1 MLGRLPSLTRI
12 AVACAAAVC
21 VAGFPAPAAAKR
33 SVRAASVSRPCAYGN
48 TPATA
53 ASSAAMRTAVVC
65 LINQQRAR
73 RGLPAL
79 RDSSLLDRSAQG
91 WTNSMVLS
99 GIFSHGLDFA
109 ARITAVGFVW
119 QDAGENIATGFPT
132 PASVVSAWMASKDH
146 CENILNPVYTKVGT
160 GISRHPVGS
169 WASTASTWTQDFAL
183 PMSSRA
189 PSHNYGPQHGCPY

>member
-1 MLGRLPSLTRI
+1 MLGRLPSPIRA
-12 AVACAAAVC
+12 AVACAATAC
-21 VAGFPAPAAAKR
+21 VAGFPAAAAAR
-33 SVRAASVSRPCAYGN
+33 HSVRAASVSRSCAN
-48 TPATA
+48 ASTPATS

-73 RGLPAL
+73 RGLPTL
-79 RDSSLLDRSAQG
+79 RTSSLLDRSAQG

-109 ARITAVGFVW
+109 ARITAVGFIW

-146 CENILNPVYTKVGT
+146 CENILDPVYTKVGT

-169 WASTASTWTQDFAL
+169 WASGPSTWTQDFAL
-183 PMSSRA
+183 PMSANA